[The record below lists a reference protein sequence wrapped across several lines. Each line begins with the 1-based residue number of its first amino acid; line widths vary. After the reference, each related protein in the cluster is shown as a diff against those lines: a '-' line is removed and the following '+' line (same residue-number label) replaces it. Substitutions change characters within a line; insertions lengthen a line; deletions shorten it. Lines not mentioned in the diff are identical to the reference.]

1 MSLFRLLLA
10 AMLIGVLIY
19 TGFTVSEHGL
29 NLFPHF
35 FGAIAEMGWQGQF
48 NTDFSMFLIL
58 SALWTAWRNGFTGG
72 GIALS
77 VAAFFLGIVFLSAYL
92 LYLSSQTNGDIK
104 AMLLGVHARA

>member
-1 MSLFRLLLA
+1 MNAFRLLLA
-10 AMLIGVLIY
+10 VMLIGVLIY
-19 TGFTVSEHGL
+19 TGITVSKDGL

-48 NTDFSMFLIL
+48 NTDFTMFLTL
-58 SALWTAWRNGFTGG
+58 SALWTAWRNGFSGG
-72 GIALS
+72 GIALA

-92 LYLSSQTNGDIK
+92 LYLSNQTNGDIK